1 MATLQTLRNKGPLLI
16 IVVGIALLAF
26 IAGDAFKL
34 FESNSYETTV
44 GTVGKEEVSIQEFE
58 QFRNDYGVYS
68 NVQDKLCLSL
78 GMPTQE
84 KTGEEI
90 RNIAWSIITMEKTLG
105 EYPEELG
112 LQVTPEEIN
121 YVLANV
127 PEIHSMI
134 LEYPCPFTTNPMRG
148 TFDVNALGSFLDQ
161 YAQME
166 SEGEITPEY
175 NEIHTYWKVLERI
188 IKLNLTTL
196 KINNVYNISTIANK
210 AVADNDIKLGNDII
224 NVEIAKF
231 PISDAMDSVK
241 VSDEEIAEYY
251 SKNIRNRKE
260 WHNLI
265 DSRAVKYAYI
275 KVMPSDEDRENAR
288 IAMQTCADTLRSGYN
303 NNKRITRITQS
314 EDISDNMFNGLYL
327 TSGELY
333 TDIRTDFNPQ
343 FGPMIVSDP
352 LDRTLSSRIEM
363 SNINEVFD
371 PQLVGNNNGEYY
383 YYVIKNKDMQS
394 LPKDLTLSFAI
405 ITHEN
410 KETLDAN
417 AASLV
422 DSLNQGGDFAKLTEG
437 YSIKHD
443 SVKFETGMTFN
454 YVLEALNQEQLSRS
468 LQREISKDLLATSA
482 FSQALENDSIQL
494 DIYNS
499 TTENYQAMDLPSGRK
514 IVFKIHEKSS
524 DSVNVY
530 KPLVMRRKIVY
541 SDKTYKNEL
550 DAFNKFVAGCKNI
563 SELEANVEKSNKYTI
578 TDVQFLNDLTSR
590 IYLNEMEYVNG
601 MPQRASVNAS
611 GETTK
616 LILDE
621 NIEVGSLTNVIKCG
635 ENNSI
640 FMVAA
645 IENDY
650 NKGYMPLTQNIGNGA
665 TLYDLVKAEIQKEKA
680 TAKLIEEVKK
690 MNDNEMTYTPL
701 SGIEYGKPAQV
712 APNVMDPVVS
722 AVAAKLNVGE
732 KSAPFRGKNISQN
745 SEDYV
750 YVVKV
755 TEKTAKEKDKLDTK
769 GVHDRVRGLI
779 DPYSISKVL
788 TEKNPAVSNFRKF

>member
-44 GTVGKEEVSIQEFE
+44 GTVGEEEVSIQEFE
-58 QFRNDYGVYS
+58 QFRNEYGVYS
-68 NVQDKLCLSL
+68 NVQDKMTLSL
-78 GMPTQE
+78 GFPVQE
-84 KTGEEI
+84 KSGEEI
-90 RNIAWSIITMEKTLG
+90 RNLAWSIITLEKALK

-112 LQVTPEEIN
+112 LQVTSEEVN
-121 YVLANV
+121 YVLENV
-127 PEIHSMI
+127 PELHSSI
-134 LEYPCPFTTNPMRG
+134 IEYPCPFTTNLMGG
-148 TFDVNALGSFLDQ
+148 TFDVNRLGSFLDQ

-175 NEIHTYWKVLERI
+175 KEMHTYWKVLERI
-188 IKLNLTTL
+188 IKLRLTTL
-196 KINNVYNISTIANK
+196 KIDNVYRVSTIANK
-210 AVADNDIKLGNDII
+210 AVADKEIKLGNDTI
-224 NVEIAKF
+224 NAEIAKF
-231 PISDAMDSVK
+231 AISDVMDSVK

-251 SKNIRNRKE
+251 NKNIRYRKE
-260 WHNLI
+260 WHNLT

-275 KVMPSDEDRENAR
+275 KVLPSDEDRENAR
-288 IAMQTCADTLRSGYN
+288 IAMQTCTDTLRNGYN
-303 NNKRITRITQS
+303 NNKRLTRITQS
-314 EDISDNMFNGLYL
+314 EDISNNMFNGLYL

-343 FGPMIVSDP
+343 FGPMVASTP
-352 LDRTLSSRIEM
+352 LDPSLSSRIEM
-363 SNINEVFD
+363 STINEVFD
-371 PQLVGNNNGEYY
+371 PQLVGSDRENSY
-383 YYVIKNKDMQS
+383 YYVIKNNSMLS
-394 LPKDLTLSFAI
+394 LPKDLTLSYAI
-405 ITHEN
+405 ITHN
-410 KETLDAN
+410 DKKTLDAN

-422 DSLNQGGDFAKLTEG
+422 DSLNKGGDFAKLTEG
-437 YSIKHD
+437 YSIKYD
-443 SVKFETGMTFN
+443 SVKFETGMTFR
-454 YVLEALNQEQLSRS
+454 YVLDAANQEQLSRS
-468 LQREISKDLLATSA
+468 MQREIPKDLLATST
-482 FSQALENDSIQL
+482 FSQAMENDSIQI

-499 TTENYQAMDLPSGRK
+499 STENYQAKDLPSGKK

-530 KPLVMRRKIVY
+530 KPLIMRRKIVY

-578 TDVQFLNDLTSR
+578 TDVQFMDDLTSR
-590 IYLNEMEYVNG
+590 IYLNEMKYVNG

-616 LILDE
+616 IILDE

-645 IENDY
+645 IEDDY
-650 NKGYMPLTQNIGNGA
+650 NKGYMSLTQNMGNGA
-665 TLYDLVKAEIQKEKA
+665 TLYDLIKAEIQKEKA
-680 TAKLIEEVKK
+680 TAKLIGDVKK
-690 MNDNEMTYTPL
+690 MSDNEMTYTPIF
-701 SGIEYGKPAQV
+701 GIEYGNPVQV
-712 APNVMDPVVS
+712 APNIQDLVVS

-732 KSAPFRGKNISQN
+732 KSAPFSGKNIMSG
-745 SEDYV
+745 EDYV

-755 TEKTAKEKDKLDTK
+755 TEKIAKKDNKLDTK
-769 GVHDRVRGLI
+769 GVHDRTRGQI
-779 DPYSISKVL
+779 DPYIISKVL
-788 TEKNPAVSNFRKF
+788 TEKSPAESNFRKF